1 MTQKELDLEMQ
12 KLKLEYT
19 KKSHKIAQQKQDEDA
34 KKQDALLAADDAFHK
49 EKRERIAKITKLR
62 IEKAALF
69 DGDPKRAMLEA
80 EARNLESEI
89 SVMRDDNEQRKRT
102 ICHESYANRRA
113 LDEQSR
119 LVTEWYEYEKQQL
132 MKEYNKDGYL
142 TD

>member
-1 MTQKELDLEMQ
+1 MTQKELDLQMQ

-19 KKSHKIAQQKQDEDA
+19 KKSNNIARQKDDENA
-34 KKQDALLAADDAFHK
+34 KRQDALLAADDAFHK
-49 EKRERIAKITKLR
+49 EKRDRLAKINRIR

-69 DGDPKRAMLEA
+69 DGDPKRAILEA

-89 SVMRDDNEQRKRT
+89 SVLRDDNERRKRT

-119 LVTEWYEYEKQQL
+119 LASLWYEEEKANL
-132 MKEYNKDGYL
+132 MKKYTRDGYL
-142 TD
+142 Q

>member
-1 MTQKELDLEMQ
+1 MTQKELNLRFQE
-12 KLKLEYT
+12 LKVEYT

-69 DGDPKRAMLEA
+69 DGDPKRAILEA

-89 SVMRDDNEQRKRT
+89 SVLRDDNERRKRT
-102 ICHESYANRRA
+102 ICHEFYANIRA
-113 LDEQSR
+113 FDEQSR